1 MYKKKSF
8 SSKIT
13 PVNMIKSPFS
23 CTVTNVLRN
32 IMFWEVRNVGS
43 TENDCT
49 KWMNPIEIHKSKY
62 DGGFS
67 YNVCYYKKWYRNAEI
82 FIKSNLQLQFV
93 SYNPTITPR
102 GIHVACLYWITNVS
116 KYKKLWVWRIALGK
130 LLMQI
135 FDSYFNSLFC
145 MQFYNFILY
154 MNLCSLPHS

>member
-102 GIHVACLYWITNVS
+102 GFHVETMWKWPFPRRFNVES
-116 KYKKLWVWRIALGK
+116 TLRVCIELPTYQNTKNCEYGE
-130 LLMQI
+130 
-135 FDSYFNSLFC
+135 SL
-145 MQFYNFILY
+145 
-154 MNLCSLPHS
+154 